1 MTLRTLP
8 RSRLDRVLPPLLRE
22 SALVAIVPVADHAHW
37 SAEAVWA
44 VARAAT
50 AGHEDRRRAVALVDL
65 CLESPLL
72 HQARAIASSPGIAE
86 AFASDAPLT
95 EVAHDVD
102 GVYFIPAGS
111 DVQDPDAVRHS
122 PRWSRLQAGFRSER
136 ALLLVCLPAERL
148 LELGAVPDGVIALA
162 PMGIDLGSPSGRAL
176 LAARERGVELLGV
189 VRERWTASQP
199 ALLASA
205 RPHRLR
211 PAVVAA
217 GAALAIVSVALLATA
232 KEAFKPDPGKPPPS
246 GDSITGRDPSAMPVP
261 VLPAADSSAWTLQF
275 AAYGEPERAL
285 AHVDRLVA
293 AGLPAFVSPLTP
305 DTSGA
310 VWYRVLA
317 GAYATRD
324 AAAAARQV
332 CWSRGLA
339 AAGEGKLLLAPYS
352 LALRHP
358 ADGARLR
365 AAGLAPVRWGE
376 RGPVLVGAFEHPEQ
390 AAVARATLERAD
402 IATTLITRTE
412 PTP

>member
-1 MTLRTLP
+1 VTLRTLP

-22 SALVAIVPVADHAHW
+22 CALVAIVPVADHAHW
-37 SAEAVWA
+37 SAEATWA

-50 AGHEDRRRAVALVDL
+50 AGQQDRRRAVALVDL

-72 HQARAIASSPGIAE
+72 HQVRAIATSPGIAE
-86 AFASDAPLT
+86 VFAADAPLT
-95 EVAHDVD
+95 DVAHDVD
-102 GVYFIPAGS
+102 GVYFLPAGAE
-111 DVQDPDAVRHS
+111 VQDPDAVRRS

-136 ALLLVCLPAERL
+136 ALLLVCLPADRL

-162 PMGIDLGSPSGRAL
+162 PMGVDLGSPTGRAL

-199 ALLASA
+199 ALLPSA
-205 RPHRLR
+205 RPQRLR
-211 PAVVAA
+211 PTVVAA

-232 KEAFKPDPGKPPPS
+232 KEVFKTDLRKPPPS
-246 GDSITGRDPSAMPVP
+246 ADSTAEREPAATPVP
-261 VLPAADSSAWTLQF
+261 VLPAADSGTWTLQF
-275 AAYGEPERAL
+275 AAYGAPGRAL

-305 DTSGA
+305 DASGA

-317 GAYATRD
+317 GAYPTRD
-324 AAAAARQV
+324 AAAAARQA
-332 CWSRGLA
+332 CWDRGLA
-339 AAGEGKLLLAPYS
+339 APGDGNLLRAPYS
-352 LALRHP
+352 LALRNP

-376 RGPVLVGAFEHPEQ
+376 HGPVLVGAFEHPEQ

-402 IATTLITRTE
+402 IATTIITRTE
-412 PTP
+412 PNP

>member
-1 MTLRTLP
+1 MTLRALP
-8 RSRLDRVLPPLLRE
+8 RSRLDRVLPPLLRDC
-22 SALVAIVPVADHAHW
+22 ALVAIVPVADHAHW
-37 SAEAVWA
+37 SAEAAWA

-50 AGHEDRRRAVALVDL
+50 VGLQNERRAVALVDL

-72 HQARAIASSPGIAE
+72 HEARAIARSPGIAE

-95 EVAHDVD
+95 DVAHDVD
-102 GVYFIPAGS
+102 GVYFLPAGS
-111 DVQDPDAVRHS
+111 EVQEPDAVRRS
-122 PRWSRLQAGFRSER
+122 QRWSRLQAGFRSEG

-148 LELGAVPDGVIALA
+148 QELGAVPDGVVALA
-162 PMGIDLGSPSGRAL
+162 PLGMDLGSPSGRSM
-176 LAARERGVELLGV
+176 LAARERGVELIGV
-189 VRERWTASQP
+189 VRERWTGSQP
-199 ALLASA
+199 ASLPST
-205 RPHRLR
+205 RPRRVR

-217 GAALAIVSVALLATA
+217 GVALAIVSVALLATA
-232 KEAFKPDPGKPPPS
+232 KEAFKQDPGPRPAAA
-246 GDSITGRDPSAMPVP
+246 DSTVDPRPVAVP
-261 VLPAADSSAWTLQF
+261 VLLSADSGAWTLQF

-293 AGLPAFVSPLTP
+293 AGLPAFVSPHSP
-305 DTSGA
+305 DSSGA

-317 GAYATRD
+317 GAYATR
-324 AAAAARQV
+324 AAAAEARHE

-339 AAGEGKLLLAPYS
+339 APGEGKLLLAPYS
-352 LALRHP
+352 LALRNP

-365 AAGLAPVRWGE
+365 ATGLAPVRWGK

-390 AAVARATLERAD
+390 AAVARAALERAA

>member
-22 SALVAIVPVADHAHW
+22 CALVVIVPVADHAHW
-37 SAEAVWA
+37 SAEAAWA

-50 AGHEDRRRAVALVDL
+50 TGLPDGRRAVALVDL
-65 CLESPLL
+65 CLDSPLL
-72 HQARAIASSPGIAE
+72 HQARGIARSPGIAE

-95 EVAHDVD
+95 DVAHDVD
-102 GVYFIPAGS
+102 GFYFLPAGS
-111 DVQDPDAVRHS
+111 EVQEPDEVRRS
-122 PRWSRLQAGFRSER
+122 RRWSRLQAGFRSER
-136 ALLLVCLPAERL
+136 ALLLVYLPAERIPD
-148 LELGAVPDGVIALA
+148 LGAVPDGVIALA
-162 PMGIDLGSPSGRAL
+162 PLGMDLGSPTGRAL

-189 VRERWTASQP
+189 VRERWSASQP
-199 ALLASA
+199 ASFPSVH
-205 RPHRLR
+205 PHRVR
-211 PAVVAA
+211 PGVVAA

-232 KEAFKPDPGKPPPS
+232 KEAFKNEPENRPSTADSVVEQAKPVV
-246 GDSITGRDPSAMPVP
+246 VP
-261 VLPAADSSAWTLQF
+261 VLPAAGSGGWTLQL

-293 AGLPAFVSPLTP
+293 AGMPAFVSPLSP
-305 DTSGA
+305 DTSGT

-317 GAYATRD
+317 GAFATSE
-324 AAAAARQV
+324 AAAAAREV
-332 CWSRGLA
+332 CWDLGLA
-339 AAGEGKLLLAPYS
+339 APGEGKLLLAPYS
-352 LALRHP
+352 LALRNP

-390 AAVARATLERAD
+390 AAIARATLERAA
-402 IATTLITRTE
+402 IATKLITRTD

>member
-1 MTLRTLP
+1 VTLRTLP

-22 SALVAIVPVADHAHW
+22 CALVAIVPVADHAHW
-37 SAEAVWA
+37 SAEAAWA

-50 AGHEDRRRAVALVDL
+50 AGHQNGRRAVALVDL

-72 HQARAIASSPGIAE
+72 HQAKAIARSPGIAE

-95 EVAHDVD
+95 DVAHDVD
-102 GVYFIPAGS
+102 GVYFLPAGS
-111 DVQDPDAVRHS
+111 EVQDPDAVRGS
-122 PRWSRLQAGFRSER
+122 RRWSRLQAGFRSER

-148 LELGAVPDGVIALA
+148 PELGAVPDGVIALA
-162 PMGIDLGSPSGRAL
+162 PLGMDLGSPSGRAL

-189 VRERWTASQP
+189 VRERWSASQP
-199 ALLASA
+199 ASLPSV
-205 RPHRLR
+205 RPHRVR

-232 KEAFKPDPGKPPPS
+232 KEAFKNEP
-246 GDSITGRDPSAMPVP
+246 DSIVEQARQVP
-261 VLPAADSSAWTLQF
+261 VLPAADSGAWTLQF

-293 AGLPAFVSPLTP
+293 AGMAAFVSPLST
-305 DTSGA
+305 DTSGT

-317 GAYATRD
+317 GTFATRD
-324 AAAAARQV
+324 AAAAARQA
-332 CWSRGLA
+332 CWDRGVA
-339 AAGEGKLLLAPYS
+339 APGEGKLLLAPYS
-352 LALRHP
+352 LALRNP

-365 AAGLAPVRWGE
+365 ATGLAPVRWGE

-390 AAVARATLERAD
+390 AAVARATLERAS
-402 IATTLITRTE
+402 IATTLITRTD

>member
-8 RSRLDRVLPPLLRE
+8 RSRLDRVLTPLLRE
-22 SALVAIVPVADHAHW
+22 CALVAIVPGADHAHW
-37 SAEAVWA
+37 SADAAWA

-50 AGHEDRRRAVALVDL
+50 ADHQERRRAVALVDL

-72 HQARAIASSPGIAE
+72 HQARSIARSPGIAE
-86 AFASDAPLT
+86 AFASDAPLN
-95 EVAHDVD
+95 EVAHDVE
-102 GVYFIPAGS
+102 GVYFLPAGS
-111 DVQDPDAVRHS
+111 EVHEPDAVRRS

-148 LELGAVPDGVIALA
+148 QELGAVPDGVIALA

-199 ALLASA
+199 ALLPSA
-205 RPHRLR
+205 RSHRLR

-232 KEAFKPDPGKPPPS
+232 KEAFKTEGE
-246 GDSITGRDPSAMPVP
+246 SITERAASATPVP
-261 VLPAADSSAWTLQF
+261 VLSVADSGAWTLQF
-275 AAYGEPERAL
+275 AAYGEPARAL

-305 DTSGA
+305 DTSGL

-339 AAGEGKLLLAPYS
+339 APGEGKLLLAPYS

-365 AAGLAPVRWGE
+365 AAGLVPVRWGK
-376 RGPVLVGAFEHPEQ
+376 RGLVLVGAFEHPEQ
-390 AAVARATLERAD
+390 AAVARAALERAD
-402 IATTLITRTE
+402 IATTLITRTG

>member
-8 RSRLDRVLPPLLRE
+8 RSRLDRVLPPLLRDC
-22 SALVAIVPVADHAHW
+22 ALVAIVPVADHARW
-37 SAEAVWA
+37 SAEAAWA

-50 AGHEDRRRAVALVDL
+50 AGHQDGPRAVALVDL

-72 HQARAIASSPGIAE
+72 HETRAIARSPGIAE
-86 AFASDAPLT
+86 AFASDAPLN

-102 GVYFIPAGS
+102 GVYFLPSGS
-111 DVQDPDAVRHS
+111 EVRDPDAVRRS

-162 PMGIDLGSPSGRAL
+162 PMGMDLGSPSGRAL

-189 VRERWTASQP
+189 VRERWTTSQP
-199 ALLASA
+199 AVLPSA

-232 KEAFKPDPGKPPPS
+232 KGAFKTEPTTVPS
-246 GDSITGRDPSAMPVP
+246 QGDSITERAPSATPVP
-261 VLPAADSSAWTLQF
+261 VLPATDSGAWTLQF

-317 GAYATRD
+317 GAYASRD
-324 AAAAARQV
+324 AAAAARQL

-339 AAGEGKLLLAPYS
+339 AEGEGKLLLAPYS
-352 LALRHP
+352 LALKHP
-358 ADGARLR
+358 ADGPRLR
-365 AAGLAPVRWGE
+365 AAGLAPVRWGK

-402 IATTLITRTE
+402 IATTLITRTG

>member
-22 SALVAIVPVADHAHW
+22 CALVVIVPVADHAHW
-37 SAEAVWA
+37 SAEAAWA

-50 AGHEDRRRAVALVDL
+50 IGHQDGRRAVALVDL

-72 HQARAIASSPGIAE
+72 HQARAIARSPGIAE

-95 EVAHDVD
+95 DVAHDVD
-102 GVYFIPAGS
+102 GVYFLPAGS
-111 DVQDPDAVRHS
+111 EVQEPGAVRRS
-122 PRWSRLQAGFRSER
+122 RRWSRLQAGFRSER
-136 ALLLVCLPAERL
+136 ALLLVCLPAEHIPD
-148 LELGAVPDGVIALA
+148 LGAVPDGVIALA
-162 PMGIDLGSPSGRAL
+162 PLGMDLGSPSGRAL
-176 LAARERGVELLGV
+176 LAARERGVDLLGV
-189 VRERWTASQP
+189 VRERWSASQP
-199 ALLASA
+199 ASLPSVH
-205 RPHRLR
+205 PHRVR

-232 KEAFKPDPGKPPPS
+232 KEAFKTADAIVEQASPV
-246 GDSITGRDPSAMPVP
+246 AMP
-261 VLPAADSSAWTLQF
+261 VLPAADSGAWTLQL

-285 AHVDRLVA
+285 AHVDRLAA
-293 AGLPAFVSPLTP
+293 AGMPAFVSPLSP
-305 DTSGA
+305 DSSGT

-317 GAYATRD
+317 GAFATRE

-332 CWSRGLA
+332 CWDRGLA
-339 AAGEGKLLLAPYS
+339 ATGEGKLLLAPYS
-352 LALRHP
+352 LALRNP

-365 AAGLAPVRWGE
+365 ATGLAPVRWGE

-390 AAVARATLERAD
+390 ASIARATLERAA
-402 IATTLITRTE
+402 IATTLITRTD

>member
-1 MTLRTLP
+1 
-8 RSRLDRVLPPLLRE
+8 
-22 SALVAIVPVADHAHW
+22 
-37 SAEAVWA
+37 
-44 VARAAT
+44 
-50 AGHEDRRRAVALVDL
+50 
-65 CLESPLL
+65 
-72 HQARAIASSPGIAE
+72 
-86 AFASDAPLT
+86 
-95 EVAHDVD
+95 
-102 GVYFIPAGS
+102 
-111 DVQDPDAVRHS
+111 
-122 PRWSRLQAGFRSER
+122 
-136 ALLLVCLPAERL
+136 
-148 LELGAVPDGVIALA
+148 
-162 PMGIDLGSPSGRAL
+162 
-176 LAARERGVELLGV
+176 
-189 VRERWTASQP
+189 
-199 ALLASA
+199 
-205 RPHRLR
+205 
-211 PAVVAA
+211 VAA

-232 KEAFKPDPGKPPPS
+232 KEAFKTE
-246 GDSITGRDPSAMPVP
+246 GDSITERAASATPVP
-261 VLPAADSSAWTLQF
+261 VLSAADSGAWTLQF
-275 AAYGEPERAL
+275 AAYGEPARAL

-339 AAGEGKLLLAPYS
+339 APGEGKLLRAPYS

-365 AAGLAPVRWGE
+365 AAGLVPVRWGK

-402 IATTLITRTE
+402 IATTLITRTG

>member
-22 SALVAIVPVADHAHW
+22 CALVVIVPVADHAHW
-37 SAEAVWA
+37 SAEAAWA

-50 AGHEDRRRAVALVDL
+50 IGHQDGRRAVALVDL

-72 HQARAIASSPGIAE
+72 HQARGIARSPGIAE

-95 EVAHDVD
+95 DVAHDVD
-102 GVYFIPAGS
+102 GVYFLPAGS
-111 DVQDPDAVRHS
+111 EVQEPDAVRRS
-122 PRWSRLQAGFRSER
+122 RRWSRLQAGFRSER
-136 ALLLVCLPAERL
+136 ALLLVCLPADRIPD
-148 LELGAVPDGVIALA
+148 LGAVPDGVIALA
-162 PMGIDLGSPSGRAL
+162 PLGMDLGSPPGRAL

-189 VRERWTASQP
+189 VRERWSASQP
-199 ALLASA
+199 ASLPSVL
-205 RPHRLR
+205 PHRVR

-232 KEAFKPDPGKPPPS
+232 KAAFKNDPGNRPTTA
-246 GDSITGRDPSAMPVP
+246 DSIVEQARPVP
-261 VLPAADSSAWTLQF
+261 VLPTADSGAWTLQL

-293 AGLPAFVSPLTP
+293 AGMPAFVSPLSP
-305 DTSGA
+305 EASGT

-317 GAYATRD
+317 GAFATRD
-324 AAAAARQV
+324 VAAAARQV
-332 CWSRGLA
+332 CWDSGLA
-339 AAGEGKLLLAPYS
+339 APGEGKLLLAPYS
-352 LALRHP
+352 LALRNP

-365 AAGLAPVRWGE
+365 ATGLAPVRWGE

-390 AAVARATLERAD
+390 AAVARATLERAA
-402 IATTLITRTE
+402 IATTLITRTD